1 MNRDKLPVLRR
12 VGARRC
18 FNVGGVAAAV
28 LGLCGCQPPLRP
40 FTVPPGSLAYYVP
53 VAEKLVALSF
63 DDGPNDPCTP
73 ALLDVLDKEKAPA
86 TFFLIGANAERHPD
100 IVRRMAQAGHAIG
113 NHSWEHPRYD
123 RLAPDEIRQ
132 QLRKTDEL
140 LEKLTGVKPLLARPP
155 YGLYGPGFFDICR
168 TEGLVVGGWSAEAHD
183 WNPHTPEQLVQLL
196 LDQTAPGVIY
206 LLHDGME
213 TNDGPHRVASVQAV
227 ALLVPELK
235 RRGYRLVTIPELLR
249 HATTPAVRF
258 SNGAELLGLHLPE
271 GPLAPG
277 RPMTAQFYW
286 RLPAGM
292 RREAFQVGLLI
303 GAEQHTLG
311 WLFSNRAEARNAP
324 LPAGGDA
331 WKETA
336 TWTVKLPP
344 GLPPGRHP
352 VSLALCC
359 GSYRWKDR
367 LPLQSN
373 WPSQRRRVTLP
384 ATLDIQPAPAGVR
397 P

>member
-1 MNRDKLPVLRR
+1 MNRDKLTVMRR
-12 VGARRC
+12 AGARRRIAA
-18 FNVGGVAAAV
+18 GWVAAAA
-28 LGLCGCQPPLRP
+28 LGLCGCQPPRQP
-40 FTVPPGSLAYYVP
+40 FTAPPGSVAYYVP

-63 DDGPNDPCTP
+63 DDGPNVPCTP
-73 ALLDVLDKEKAPA
+73 DLLDVLDREKVPA

-113 NHSWEHPRYD
+113 NHSWSHPRYD
-123 RLAPDEIRQ
+123 QISSGEIRQ
-132 QLRKTDEL
+132 QLRKTNEL
-140 LEKLTGVKPLLARPP
+140 LEKLTGAKPLLVRPP
-155 YGLYGPGFFDICR
+155 YGLYGSGFFDTSR
-168 TEGLVVGGWSAEAHD
+168 AEGQVVSGWSAEAHD
-183 WNPHTPEQLVQLL
+183 WNPHTPEQLVELL

-206 LLHDGME
+206 LLHDGKE
-213 TNDGPHRVASVQAV
+213 TNDGPYRVASVKAV
-227 ALLVPELK
+227 SLLVPELK

-249 HATTPAVRF
+249 QATKPAVRF
-258 SNGAELLGLHLPE
+258 SNGAELLGLRMPE

-277 RPMTAQFYW
+277 APMTARFYW
-286 RLPAGM
+286 RLPDGM
-292 RREAFQVGLLI
+292 RRGAFQVGLLI
-303 GAEQHTLG
+303 GAEPHTLG
-311 WLFSNRAEARNAP
+311 WLLSTRADARNAP

-352 VSLALCC
+352 VSLTLCC

-367 LPLQSN
+367 LPLQSD
-373 WPSQRRRVTLP
+373 WPSRRRRVTLP
-384 ATLDIQPAPAGVR
+384 ALLDIQPAPAGIR